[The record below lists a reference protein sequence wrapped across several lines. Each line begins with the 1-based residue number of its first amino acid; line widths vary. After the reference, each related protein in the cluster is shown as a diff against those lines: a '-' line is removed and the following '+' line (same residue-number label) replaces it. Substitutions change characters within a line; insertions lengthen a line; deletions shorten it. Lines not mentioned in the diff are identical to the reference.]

1 MKSHLANVL
10 DLELSCYPDGI
21 FPEDE
26 RQEIIEVGL
35 TTVDLRD
42 MRILSVRSIPVI
54 PTMSSISPFCTELTG
69 WTEAKLKKQGVPF
82 DEAVRLLV
90 EKHGS
95 KNRLLVSDSAG
106 DRKFFDWQAAMFGK
120 SSPFGEDELNVSVL
134 YSLYTGQFENVS
146 LEAKLEKLG
155 LLFEGTPHR
164 ADWDSKN
171 IARLMVELKRRMGS
185 YRPNHLA

>member
-1 MKSHLANVL
+1 MKSHVANVL
-10 DLELSCYPDGI
+10 DLELSCYPHGI
-21 FPEDE
+21 FPDGEQ
-26 RQEIIEVGL
+26 QEIIEVGL

-42 MRILSVRSIPVI
+42 MRILTVRSIPVI
-54 PTMSSISPFCTELTG
+54 PTLSSISPFCTELTG

-82 DEAVRLLV
+82 EEAYRLLH

-106 DRKFFDWQAAMFGK
+106 DRKFFDWQSAFLGK
-120 SSPFGEDELNVSVL
+120 SSPFGDDELNVSVL
-134 YSLYTGQFENVS
+134 YSIYTGEFENVS

-155 LLFEGTPHR
+155 LKFEGIPHR

-171 IARLMVELKRRMGS
+171 IARLLVELKRRMGS
-185 YRPNHLA
+185 YRLA

>member
-1 MKSHLANVL
+1 MKSHVANVL
-10 DLELSCYPDGI
+10 DLEMSCYPDGI

-26 RQEIIEVGL
+26 RQEVIEVGL

-42 MRILSVRSIPVI
+42 MRILAVRSMPII

-69 WTEAKLKKQGVPF
+69 WTEAALRKQGMPF
-82 DEAVRLLV
+82 EEAVRRLL

-106 DRKFFDWQAAMFGK
+106 DRKFFDWQCAMYGK

-134 YSLYTGQFENVS
+134 YSMYTGQYENVS
-146 LEAKLEKLG
+146 LQEKLAKLG
-155 LLFEGTPHR
+155 LQFEGRPHR
-164 ADWDSKN
+164 AEWDSKN
-171 IARLMVELKRRMGS
+171 IAHLLIELKRRMGS
-185 YRPNHLA
+185 LNPA